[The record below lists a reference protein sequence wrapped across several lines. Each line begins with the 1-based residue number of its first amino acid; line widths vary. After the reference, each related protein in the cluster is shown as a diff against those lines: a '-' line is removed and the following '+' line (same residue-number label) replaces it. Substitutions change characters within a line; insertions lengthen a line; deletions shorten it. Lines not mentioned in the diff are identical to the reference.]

1 MLVFN
6 FEMVEGIDYALMYN
20 IGTLN
25 ANHILCFG
33 IGSQGFISSQ
43 ILGLEKGNYMLGYC
57 TDGTN
62 STKYP
67 DMYIS
72 YREFDDLNED
82 AELDEIEYDYG
93 E

>member
-33 IGSQGFISSQ
+33 IGS
-43 ILGLEKGNYMLGYC
+43 
-57 TDGTN
+57 
-62 STKYP
+62 
-67 DMYIS
+67 
-72 YREFDDLNED
+72 
-82 AELDEIEYDYG
+82 
-93 E
+93 